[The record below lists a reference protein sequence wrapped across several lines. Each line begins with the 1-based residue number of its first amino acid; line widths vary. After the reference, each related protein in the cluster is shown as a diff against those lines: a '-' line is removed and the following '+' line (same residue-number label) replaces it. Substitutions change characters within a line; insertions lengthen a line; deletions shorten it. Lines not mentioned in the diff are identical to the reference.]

1 MISGMQGRAAIL
13 AFFILA
19 NGCEKE
25 PPKVPQLPPEPKEK
39 VAVRNPVEEIGLA
52 LLDGSAEEKQ
62 KALAAILDLDETT
75 QKQHKKTLLDLLRHC
90 LSVEDPALRKEAALV
105 FVKMEDGL
113 GGLVKSLDLVPD
125 QDEDVLGVALQT
137 IEESLESADD
147 KQKLQVVDL
156 LSEIGRPSVGLLLKT
171 LQDQNA
177 DVRLGALDAL
187 WSIGPIEPGFA
198 GRISALLKD
207 PDPRVRQAAAAAVD
221 RLRTDQEEREQPP
234 LRPATERPK
243 GG

>member
-1 MISGMQGRAAIL
+1 MKGFAAIL
-13 AFFILA
+13 VLFMLA
-19 NGCEKE
+19 SGCEKE
-25 PPKVPQLPPEPKEK
+25 PPEVPQLPPEPEEK
-39 VAVRNPVEEIGLA
+39 AAARNPVEEISRTLFT
-52 LLDGSAEEKQ
+52 GSPEEKQ
-62 KALAAILDLDETT
+62 KALAAILDLDEATR
-75 QKQHKKTLLDLLRHC
+75 KQHQKTLHDLLRHC
-90 LSVEDPALRKEAALV
+90 LSGVDPALRKEAALV
-105 FVKMEDGL
+105 FVKLEDGL
-113 GGLVKSLDLVPD
+113 GGLVRSLDLVPD

-137 IEESLESADD
+137 IEESLESADV
-147 KQKLQVVDL
+147 KQKLQAVDL

-207 PDPRVRQAAAAAVD
+207 PDPRVRQAATAAVE
-221 RLRTDQEEREQPP
+221 RLRTDREEKEPP
-234 LRPATERPK
+234 PQRPIPMRPK

>member
-1 MISGMQGRAAIL
+1 MRSEYRRQFQTKRAAARL
-13 AFFILA
+13 
-19 NGCEKE
+19 
-25 PPKVPQLPPEPKEK
+25 
-39 VAVRNPVEEIGLA
+39 
-52 LLDGSAEEKQ
+52 
-62 KALAAILDLDETT
+62 
-75 QKQHKKTLLDLLRHC
+75 
-90 LSVEDPALRKEAALV
+90 
-105 FVKMEDGL
+105 
-113 GGLVKSLDLVPD
+113 
-125 QDEDVLGVALQT
+125 
-137 IEESLESADD
+137 
-147 KQKLQVVDL
+147 LQVVDL

>member
-1 MISGMQGRAAIL
+1 MKGHAAIL
-13 AFFILA
+13 VVLFLA
-19 NGCEKE
+19 GSCEKE
-25 PPKVPQLPPEPKEK
+25 PPEVPQLPPEPKEK
-39 VAVRNPVEEIGLA
+39 VTARNPVEEIGRA
-52 LLDGSAEEKQ
+52 LLDGSAEEKR
-62 KALAAILDLDETT
+62 KALSGILDLDEATRKKH
-75 QKQHKKTLLDLLRHC
+75 QKTLHDLLRHC
-90 LSVEDPALRKEAALV
+90 LSGADPALRKEAALV

-137 IEESLESADD
+137 IEESLESADE

-187 WSIGPIEPGFA
+187 WSIGPLEPGFA

-221 RLRTDQEEREQPP
+221 RLGTDQEEKERPP
-234 LRPATERPK
+234 QRPATERPK